1 MYVQNIFSQTQTV
14 AVCGKRIALKQK
26 ALAISDIII

>member
-1 MYVQNIFSQTQTV
+1 MYVQNIFFPNTDSSRM
-14 AVCGKRIALKQK
+14 GKRFALKQK